1 MKCTYAIAI
10 PATLFPSHS
19 RYKSYGYSHS
29 QGLHHTCC
37 EAITDRTSRLSWETP
52 KFLETKFCRLAY
64 ECILCVVRGFVSS
77 HGCSLSV
84 RPPAVIAVSQSAAVS
99 AQHNAVQQ
107 QSRRHQRRF
116 DEAETAWWTLQTLH
130 VQLKLSQQLPHA
142 DLCLHYFWRTAVIDY
157 GRLSLY
163 IAASDPYGNVA
174 CNLFTVYCCTRVAG
188 NVLIV
193 YLLLCHD
200 RPNKFLSFSCCISL

>member
-1 MKCTYAIAI
+1 MFFWNLKKNVKYVFSNTGCRVQNIHGLI
-10 PATLFPSHS
+10 
-19 RYKSYGYSHS
+19 S
-29 QGLHHTCC
+29 QSL
-37 EAITDRTSRLSWETP
+37 SSLYVLSW
-52 KFLETKFCRLAY
+52 CVRMH
-64 ECILCVVRGFVSS
+64 ILCVVRGFVPS